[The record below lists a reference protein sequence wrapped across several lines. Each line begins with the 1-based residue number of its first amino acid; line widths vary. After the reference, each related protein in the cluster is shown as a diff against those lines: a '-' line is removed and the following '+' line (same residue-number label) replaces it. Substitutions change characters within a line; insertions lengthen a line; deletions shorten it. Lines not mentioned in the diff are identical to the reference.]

1 MEVEYK
7 VIFETGYI
15 CNEDQT
21 HYNPSLVYISVRHL
35 SIHVQATEKE
45 TFVFIWELMS
55 LLFESTKQRERG
67 LKERKLSPSFLL
79 VNVDWNI
86 NLILHLAYPP
96 QKKPIEFH
104 SHALFR

>member
-1 MEVEYK
+1 
-7 VIFETGYI
+7 
-15 CNEDQT
+15 
-21 HYNPSLVYISVRHL
+21 
-35 SIHVQATEKE
+35 
-45 TFVFIWELMS
+45 MS

-96 QKKPIEFH
+96 KKNPLNFTHMPYSDEVLWKIQY
-104 SHALFR
+104 